1 MNVSIEWLTFGIAI
15 VGAVLGVLNTWH
27 AISQSSP
34 KMRVR
39 MLYTYS
45 TPKVELVGFSIDV
58 TNLSSFALTVT
69 EVGFSLSPWWRR
81 DIERL
86 YLNPHEA
93 AGNALPV
100 RLESRQSASFYFPG
114 ELKGLSTKKVTAA
127 YAKTDCGVYFRGIT
141 PALRQMS
148 RQMRMR

>member
-1 MNVSIEWLTFGIAI
+1 LSVEGLTFGLAI
-15 VGAVLGVLNTWH
+15 IGAVLGILNTWH
-27 AISQSSP
+27 AISQSKP

-39 MLYTYS
+39 MLHTYS

-86 YLNPHEA
+86 YLNQHKA
-93 AGNALPV
+93 AGHDLPV
-100 RLESRQSASFYFPG
+100 RLEPRQSASFYFQGKMEGRPP
-114 ELKGLSTKKVTAA
+114 KKITAA
-127 YAKTDCGVYFRGIT
+127 YAKTDCGVYFRGTT
-141 PALRQMS
+141 PALKQLS
-148 RQMRMR
+148 RQMRLD